1 MSLLLRLQSAFLRR
15 WNLRCS
21 YTTDMLLCLLPLFL
35 PHKSAFQMYF
45 QRESAGSPPDLPK
58 KPAFQIGIYMN
69 SITVLFEI
77 STLAEDETVV
87 SVPIILS
94 IRLSVEHPE
103 RNTTLHM
110 HAARNMIRLFFI
122 CFALLFYNCYENVAI
137 LFQFSPRPL

>member
-35 PHKSAFQMYF
+35 PHKSAISKEDSDAVHVDANLEKPVFSVNPV
-45 QRESAGSPPDLPK
+45 ESLRIP
-58 KPAFQIGIYMN
+58 
-69 SITVLFEI
+69 
-77 STLAEDETVV
+77 TLAEDETVV